1 MLGIFGLTLTIL
13 FITLRFKHLLKRH
26 ILPLTQGVNKKIQE
40 SNRIQRLYDQI
51 KDENQKLTTALTETL
66 DLFNLT
72 KEICSSLEQ
81 EKVFSYFKEQLNK
94 KINLN
99 DCLFVSNEKELQD
112 RKGYRI
118 IPIRINHENTGYLL
132 ASGITE
138 RDENRFFILS
148 HQFMLGIKRAL
159 LYQQVQRLAITDTL
173 TGSLTRRHFLWRCQ
187 EEIKRSQK
195 FGYPFSLLMLDID
208 HFKEINDHYGH
219 LVGDVVL
226 VEVVKCIKKNI
237 REIDSLSRYGG
248 EEFCVLLA
256 ETQKPK
262 AKFAAERIRQAIE
275 NEIITAY
282 DEKLS
287 VTVSI
292 GIASFPEDSQELNT
306 LIDKADTA
314 LYQAKQAGRNRV
326 EVYNQEG

>member
-1 MLGIFGLTLTIL
+1 MLGIFGLTLTML
-13 FITLRFKHLLKRH
+13 FITLRFKNLLKRH
-26 ILPLTQGVNKKIQE
+26 ILPLTQGLNKKIQE

-66 DLFNLT
+66 ELFDLT

-81 EKVFSYFKEQLNK
+81 EKVFGYFKEQLNK

-112 RKGYRI
+112 RKDYRI

-138 RDENRFFILS
+138 SDENRFFILS
-148 HQFMLGIKRAL
+148 HQFMLGIKRAM

-256 ETQKPK
+256 ETKKPE
-262 AKFAAERIRQAIE
+262 AKFAAERIRQAVE
-275 NEIITAY
+275 NEMITAY
-282 DEKLS
+282 DERVS